1 MLQIFSVRT
10 SRFIVFHLTNRS
22 STFFTLSSPWHERN
36 TKLVGSL
43 DSDNTVIY
51 FIFHDAHYVPIK
63 EKSDP
68 VRPRCIDS
76 TASIAETELSHY
88 KQHVQVCCCLCPVT
102 HSHYLVTNGFK
113 MMPHRDSDG
122 EDFEAE
128 LNAVSDAEDSDSEG
142 LSDDDLGT
150 LRAVLTVPQPDA
162 PMHEVR
168 KPDVD
173 PRSSSR
179 WASPEA
185 KLDGSMAELYQCVPQ
200 DLHKSMEKYTAFDSL
215 FRAAVSAER
224 SNIVHA
230 IKSCAGIIF
239 SDLKLDPSLFASQ
252 TDSLVLVKIIC
263 VEIFGKKVLSGK
275 IKGQKARG
283 QRCNVQCVTKGLI
296 AGAAVMARFLL
307 THDPEFTATG
317 AETKINYQADYD
329 FYLERLFKRTPWAC
343 SVMNFFNKEVFNI
356 TSPSHAPASDD
367 SYTIPQP
374 RTWEDD
380 LLDELDAPI
389 ITQVSTPTTRTPS
402 PAASSAIV
410 DVTSS
415 YHTSMSINQG
425 QSVSTT
431 SQLQLG
437 VSRLSLGNH
446 EPPVSGTHSASSRQ
460 FLLPVAQPPV
470 PVTHSASSPQSRL
483 LVPEPSVSVSMTHSA
498 SSFQAQLP
506 VPEPPFVS
514 EPDKATR
521 VTHHGST
528 RAVAPTKARKGKG
541 KR

>member
-1 MLQIFSVRT
+1 MR
-10 SRFIVFHLTNRS
+10 H
-22 STFFTLSSPWHERN
+22 
-36 TKLVGSL
+36 
-43 DSDNTVIY
+43 
-51 FIFHDAHYVPIK
+51 
-63 EKSDP
+63 
-68 VRPRCIDS
+68 
-76 TASIAETELSHY
+76 
-88 KQHVQVCCCLCPVT
+88 
-102 HSHYLVTNGFK
+102 
-113 MMPHRDSDG
+113 
-122 EDFEAE
+122 FEAE
-128 LNAVSDAEDSDSEG
+128 LNAVSNAEDSDSEG

-168 KPDVD
+168 KALETAQQAYNTLQVEFRALKKDYFTLSATVPTHSRNCTLKKTSALDMKITSQGKIYALFYHFWVIPGVFPTTPQPDVD
-173 PRSSSR
+173 PCSSSC

-185 KLDGSMAELYQCVPQ
+185 KLNGSMAELYQCVPQ

-215 FRAAVSAER
+215 FCAAVSTER

-252 TDSLVLVKIIC
+252 TDVRKRDNEDLLALLKRDGNGEYIRLAPVLFTRPDVMSADEFLKSPVLVKIIR
-263 VEIFGKKVLSGK
+263 VEMFGKKVLSGK

-283 QRCNVQCVTKGLI
+283 QHCNAQCVTEGLI
-296 AGAAVMARFLL
+296 AGAAVMAHFLL

-446 EPPVSGTHSASSRQ
+446 ELPVSGTHSASSHQ
-460 FLLPVAQPPV
+460 FLLPVAQPPI
-470 PVTHSASSPQSRL
+470 PVTHSTSSPQSQL
-483 LVPEPSVSVSMTHSA
+483 PVPEPSVSVSMTHST

-514 EPDKATR
+514 EPDKATC
-521 VTHHGST
+521 VTCHGGT